1 MMPACEKLKAAIL
14 IAIALLAVLLFAF
27 LLLASSASSEYE
39 QQSAYMELE
48 VNDRYPTTKKPTI
61 Q

>member
-1 MMPACEKLKAAIL
+1 MMPPCEKLKAAIL

-39 QQSAYMELE
+39 QQPAYMELE
-48 VNDRYPTTKKPTI
+48 VSDR
-61 Q
+61 

>member
-14 IAIALLAVLLFAF
+14 IAVALLAALLFTF
-27 LLLASSASSEYE
+27 LLLASSDSPEYE

-48 VNDRYPTTKKPTI
+48 VSDR
-61 Q
+61 

>member
-27 LLLASSASSEYE
+27 VLLASSASSEYE

-48 VNDRYPTTKKPTI
+48 VSDR
-61 Q
+61 